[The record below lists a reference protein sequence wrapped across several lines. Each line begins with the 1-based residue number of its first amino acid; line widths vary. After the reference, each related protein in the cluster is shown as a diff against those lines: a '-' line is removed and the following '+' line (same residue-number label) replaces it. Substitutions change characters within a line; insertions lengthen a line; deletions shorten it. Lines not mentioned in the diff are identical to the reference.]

1 MFAPYCPLLAL
12 SNHTLTIAAWYGVA
26 VVQLRVI
33 NCSGS
38 RTVRHAFSQ
47 TPIMMQMRVY
57 LETTWGW
64 KTLKLSGKFIRLW
77 WCINLSLLYKSLNC
91 LAPDYMSSKFILHS
105 DLFNS
110 HNLRDFGNKPA
121 VSLPRI
127 NNYINSFCHSGAVLW
142 NKLPTDVR
150 QAKSLTSFRKL
161 LTSRSNKAIHEKQAL
176 ILWINFIC
184 LFISSFIAVT
194 VNSIVCNFF
203 KILYI
208 GLMFLPCINK
218 SDDDDDDDN
227 KVYYCKSQYPSITL
241 FM

>member
-1 MFAPYCPLLAL
+1 MFAPYRPLLAL

-26 VVQLRVI
+26 VVKLRVI
-33 NCSGS
+33 NCSDS
-38 RTVRHAFSQ
+38 RTVRHAFLQ

-57 LETTWGW
+57 FKMTWGG

-77 WCINLSLLYKSLNC
+77 WCKNLSLLYKSLNC
-91 LAPDYMSSKFILHS
+91 LAPDYMSSKFILRN

-110 HNLRDFGNKPA
+110 YNLRDSENKLA
-121 VSLPRI
+121 VPLPRT
-127 NNYINSFCHSGAVLW
+127 NYYRYSFCYSGAVLW
-142 NKLPTDVR
+142 NNLPTDVR

-161 LTSRSNKAIHEKQAL
+161 LTSRSNKAIHGKQGL

-208 GLMFLPCINK
+208 GLTFLPCINK
-218 SDDDDDDDN
+218 SDDDDDDN

-241 FM
+241 YM